1 MPGPAPK
8 PTQLKRLA
16 GNPGKRRLNEREPQP
31 QAGRVTCPR
40 WLPLEAKREWRRVA
54 PELRR
59 LGLLTC
65 VDRLAL
71 AGYCMA
77 YARWRQANDVLTDEG
92 LTFVTPSGY
101 VQQRPEV
108 AIANK
113 SLAEMKAFAQEF
125 GMTPA
130 SRTRISMPEPEAP
143 DPFAEFLRSGEIARM
158 RESEGTDA

>member
-1 MPGPAPK
+1 
-8 PTQLKRLA
+8 
-16 GNPGKRRLNEREPQP
+16 
-31 QAGRVTCPR
+31 
-40 WLPLEAKREWRRVA
+40 
-54 PELRR
+54 
-59 LGLLTC
+59 LLTC